1 MSNATLTVDS
11 GEVAAHDSDKR
22 RQIMV
27 GAREVFLAKG
37 YEGASMDAIAKAAG
51 VSKGTL
57 YVYFASKDVLFEAL
71 IVEEKQILAE
81 NLISFEAGGV
91 SFYEELRG
99 IAIRYCEL
107 LSRHDHTSSI
117 RMVLGAVEKFPAFG
131 RVFFNAGPQRGVGR
145 LAAYFADAV
154 ADGRM
159 TCANPEAAARHFIAL
174 CTSDVLKR
182 ALFAI
187 DPHPSREAI
196 ESMVDEG
203 LGAFARAYGLSES

>member
-1 MSNATLTVDS
+1 MSDATTAH
-11 GEVAAHDSDKR
+11 VAVEAPGHDSDKR

-81 NLISFEAGGV
+81 NLITFDASGA
-91 SFYEELRG
+91 SLHEELRR
-99 IAIRYCEL
+99 IAINYCEL
-107 LSRHDHTSSI
+107 LSMHDHTSSI

-145 LAAYFADAV
+145 LAAYFEDMV
-154 ADGRM
+154 AAGRM
-159 TCANPEAAARHFIAL
+159 ECSNPEAAARHFIAL

-182 ALFAI
+182 SLFAI
-187 DPHPSREAI
+187 DPNPSRETI

-203 LGAFARAYGLSES
+203 LAAFARAYGLKS